1 MAQFGK
7 PKFAYEVDVPAEIQR
22 LRAHKLAR
30 AIPERSA
37 DSLLVATW
45 NIANLGAQQRRDQ
58 DFALIGEIL
67 SWFDIIAV
75 QECRDNFLD
84 LELITHKM
92 PASTN
97 YLMSDAAGNSERMT
111 FLYDSQKLTML
122 EEIGEITLPPSVYP
136 RIKLPGVDQVF
147 EGFDRAP
154 YLASF
159 AAGATS
165 LTLVN
170 AHLFYGKSKADAAS
184 IGRRSLETY
193 AMAYWAKERIK
204 PANAFTRELAVM
216 GDMNM
221 PKSDENDPI
230 FKALT
235 KLGLQ
240 VPQHSTQ
247 IYSNIAND
255 ANYDQIAFLPGTTND
270 LFTGLKGVFD
280 YDNVIYPDLWQAGKN
295 KKNFMA
301 YLRYYISDHR
311 PMWVQ
316 LRLQ

>member
-7 PKFAYEVDVPAEIQR
+7 PKFDYTVDVQAEIGR
-22 LRAHKLAR
+22 LRAHKLTR
-30 AIPERSA
+30 GIPDRSQ
-37 DSLLVATW
+37 DTLLVATW
-45 NIANLGAQQRRDQ
+45 NIANLGAQKRRDQ
-58 DFALIGEIL
+58 DFSLIGEVL
-67 SWFDIIAV
+67 SWFDVVAI
-75 QECRDNFLD
+75 QECRDNYWD
-84 LELITHKM
+84 LEMIVHKM
-92 PASTN
+92 SGDTR

-111 FLYDSQKLTML
+111 FVYDGGKLTLL
-122 EEIGEITLPPSVYP
+122 EEIGEITIPPSRYKSI
-136 RIKLPGVDQVF
+136 RLKGVDEKF

-159 AAGATS
+159 AAGQTS
-165 LTLVN
+165 ITLVN
-170 AHLFYGKSKADAAS
+170 AHLYYGKSKKDMPS

-193 AMAYWAKERIK
+193 AMAYWAKDRTK
-204 PANAFTRELAVM
+204 PANAYTRELAVM

-221 PKSDENDPI
+221 PRSDENDPI

-235 KLGLQ
+235 RLGLQ

-255 ANYDQIAFLPGTTND
+255 ANYDQIAFLPSTTRD
-270 LFTGLKGVFD
+270 LFTGQKGVFD
-280 YDNVIYPDLWQAGKN
+280 YDNAIFPDLWQDGRN

-316 LRLQ
+316 LHLQ